1 MKKKVL
7 FVVPTL
13 QGGGAERV
21 MVTLANHLDRNRYTP
36 ILALGLVEGP
46 YLKELARDV
55 NIHSLRGAWRARQAI
70 PAVLGAVWSLRPH
83 VVLSTLGLN
92 LAVALARPFFPPGTR
107 VILREGNTV
116 SAYLRI
122 SASDAHFKA
131 LAYKLLYRMADM
143 VICQSDFMLN
153 DLAVNFSLSRQK
165 LVRIY
170 NPVDIEHIRTMATQI
185 GNPFAEGGLH
195 LLTIG
200 RLDHQKGFDVLLQ
213 AFKLVLNN
221 YPQTTLTILGEGD
234 VAELKHLV
242 QDPGILE
249 ATHFLGFQSNP
260 YPYLKQADLFVS
272 SSRYEGFSNVI
283 LEALALGTPV
293 VATDCPGGNRE
304 VIEEGV
310 NGWLA
315 RVDDVESLTQ
325 TICKG
330 IRDRVTLDAAAIQ
343 AGCEAKFSVNH
354 IVELYQDQF

>member
-1 MKKKVL
+1 MKKRVL
-7 FVVPTL
+7 LVVPSL
-13 QGGGAERV
+13 RGGGAERV
-21 MVTLANHLDRNRYTP
+21 MVTLANHLDRTRYVP
-36 ILALGLVEGP
+36 LLALGLVEGP
-46 YLKELARDV
+46 YLQDLAEDV
-55 NIHSLRGAWRARQAI
+55 TIHGLGGAWRARHAI
-70 PAVLGAVWSLRPH
+70 PAVLRAVWSLRPH
-83 VVLSTLGLN
+83 VILSTLGLN
-92 LAVALARPFFPPGTR
+92 LAVALARPFFPPATR
-107 VILREGNTV
+107 IILREGSTV

-122 SASDAHFKA
+122 SAADARFKA
-131 LAYKLLYRMADM
+131 LAYKLLYRMADK

-153 DLAVNFSLSRQK
+153 DLAANFSLPRQK

-170 NPVDIEHIRTMATQI
+170 NPVDIEKIRTLSAQVD
-185 GNPFAEGGLH
+185 NPFAGVGPH
-195 LLTIG
+195 LLAIG
-200 RLDHQKGFDVLLQ
+200 MLYHAKGFEVLLR

-242 QDPGILE
+242 QDLGILE
-249 ATHFLGFQSNP
+249 ATRFLGFQSNP

-315 RVDDVESLTQ
+315 RVDDVESLAQ

-343 AGCEAKFSVNH
+343 ARCEAKFSVNH